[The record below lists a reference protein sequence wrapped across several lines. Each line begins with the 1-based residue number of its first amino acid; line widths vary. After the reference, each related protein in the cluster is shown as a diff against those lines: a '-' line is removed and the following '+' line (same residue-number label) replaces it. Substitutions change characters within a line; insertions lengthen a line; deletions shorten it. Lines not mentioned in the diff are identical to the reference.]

1 MAYGGRLV
9 VNDES
14 GCVCEE
20 VVVAILKHY
29 TEMSKWIEESNEKS
43 EWGWQVPDR
52 DSNRVPFEC
61 ELHSRHLL

>member
-1 MAYGGRLV
+1 MCEEMERTALLVPLFYDTVLSDYVRQRRVMAYGGRLV

-29 TEMSKWIEESNEKS
+29 TEMSK
-43 EWGWQVPDR
+43 
-52 DSNRVPFEC
+52 
-61 ELHSRHLL
+61 